1 MVPLPENY
9 TVFPNVHIG
18 RDVEIGPYVVLGHA
32 PRGLEPGELPLVI
45 GDCCIIRAHTVIY
58 AGTVLGSRVQT
69 GHGVTIREHSRI
81 GDDVSIG
88 SKTSIEHHV
97 TVGNDVRFHGHN
109 LISEFTTI
117 EDDCW
122 IGPHS
127 CITNVLHPR
136 CPKAKECIKGATLR
150 RGAIVGGNTTLAPGV
165 VIGEKALVGAGSVV
179 LHDVPARMVVVG
191 NPAKIIKPIDELEC
205 PFGLMEHPYS

>member
-1 MVPLPENY
+1 MSLPDNY

-18 RDVEIGPYVVLGHA
+18 LEVEIGPYVVLGHP
-32 PRGLEPGELPLVI
+32 PRGAQPGELPLVV
-45 GDCCIIRAHTVIY
+45 GDGCIIRAHSVIY
-58 AGTVLGSRVQT
+58 AGTVLGSKVQT
-69 GHGVTIREHSRI
+69 GHGVTIREHSKI
-81 GDDVSIG
+81 GDSVSIG
-88 SKTSIEHHV
+88 SKTSIEHYV
-97 TVGNDVRFHGHN
+97 VVGNDVQFHGHN
-109 LISEFTTI
+109 LISEYTTI

-122 IGPHS
+122 IGPHC

-136 CPKAKECIKGATLR
+136 CPKAKECIKGATLK

-165 VIGEKALVGAGSVV
+165 VIGERAFVGAGSVV

-191 NPAKIIKPIDELEC
+191 NPARVIKPIDELKC